1 MCLSTYPVAPRGMR
15 PALQS
20 QKQKHRWNC
29 LGKNVLWFSL
39 CYRPLCTRRFPRNPP
54 KLLPALVPAIQV
66 VRSTQSPRF
75 KRDWEPYSSIAHE
88 CSVCARLF
96 DQDADATDATDA
108 ILPVWLETSKAKG
121 VEQPLYGN
129 LQCPTHSLGKDNQ
142 ADGQRHPRAMYIRL
156 FKTQA
161 VPLRVLM
168 PQTRDKGNLT
178 LRCKLCKW
186 TLQEWRFC
194 TYSWCA

>member
-1 MCLSTYPVAPRGMR
+1 M
-15 PALQS
+15 
-20 QKQKHRWNC
+20 
-29 LGKNVLWFSL
+29 
-39 CYRPLCTRRFPRNPP
+39 
-54 KLLPALVPAIQV
+54 QV
-66 VRSTQSPRF
+66 VQSTQSPRF

-142 ADGQRHPRAMYIRL
+142 EIRRPKASKGYVHQIVQDSSRSSAGSNASNKRQGESDASLQALQMNFARVKVLHLQLMRIGRSRQRN
-156 FKTQA
+156 A
-161 VPLRVLM
+161 VFRHI
-168 PQTRDKGNLT
+168 TSYST
-178 LRCKLCKW
+178 SRCSCM
-186 TLQEWRFC
+186 
-194 TYSWCA
+194 